1 MNYFTVTEYIFKD
14 NQVYNYP
21 SFKINTIDNLLDII
35 HEKYPDK
42 KTYLT
47 HTEGTNEYLIKFTNY
62 DNNLFYLKK
71 SIIK

>member
-14 NQVYNYP
+14 KQLYNYP

-42 KTYLT
+42 KTYMT
-47 HTEGTNEYLIKFTNY
+47 HTEGSDEYLIKFTN
-62 DNNLFYLKK
+62 DDKHLFYLKK
-71 SIIK
+71 N

>member
-14 NQVYNYP
+14 KQLYNYP

-47 HTEGTNEYLIKFTNY
+47 HTEGTDEYLIKFTN
-62 DNNLFYLKK
+62 DDKNLFYLKK
-71 SIIK
+71 NQ